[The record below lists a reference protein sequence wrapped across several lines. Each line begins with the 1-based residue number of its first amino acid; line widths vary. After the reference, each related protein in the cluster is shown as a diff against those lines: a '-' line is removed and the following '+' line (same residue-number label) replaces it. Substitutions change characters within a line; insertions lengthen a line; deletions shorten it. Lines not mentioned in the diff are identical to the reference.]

1 MDDCIDDVCHNVRHW
16 IDIDKKVTAMKTL
29 QGLMWK
35 EAYENGQIKAHVYP
49 EVFKTLQSLTVPI
62 YIYSSGSVLAQKL
75 LFGHTIDGDMTKLL
89 TGYFDTTVGFKQES
103 ESYRK
108 ICNEIDID
116 PAEVLFLTDV
126 EAEGRA
132 AREAGLQVRL
142 VVRDGNAPLSA
153 EAVKEFTV
161 IHSLEEI
168 V

>member
-1 MDDCIDDVCHNVRHW
+1 M
-16 IDIDKKVTAMKTL
+16 TA
-29 QGLMWK
+29 LMMFV
-35 EAYENGQIKAHVYP
+35 IIVYP

-75 LFGHTIDGDMTKLL
+75 LFGHTIDGDMTKVHISITFYSIESAHWLLRYHCWVQAGVGVLQKDLL